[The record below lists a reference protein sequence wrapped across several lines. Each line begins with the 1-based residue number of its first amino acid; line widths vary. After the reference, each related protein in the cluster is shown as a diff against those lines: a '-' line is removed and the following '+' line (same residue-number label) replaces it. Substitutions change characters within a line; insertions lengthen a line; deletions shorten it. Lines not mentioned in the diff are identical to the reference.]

1 MTRADTLA
9 TPAPARIDAAV
20 AQELIDAIEAY
31 TKACEELAQAEL
43 DDRYDSD
50 AVVEVNLE
58 YMSAQWR
65 LEAAFVAATGWKP
78 TFHPAEYRRDE
89 GPVTAKPSDPPYW
102 TIA

>member
-1 MTRADTLA
+1 MSRADTLA
-9 TPAPARIDAAV
+9 TPARIDQAA
-20 AQELIDAIEAY
+20 AQELIDAVEAY
-31 TKACEELAQAEL
+31 TKACEEMVRVEW
-43 DDRYDSD
+43 DERYDAA
-50 AVVEVNLE
+50 AVADVNVECLN
-58 YMSAQWR
+58 AQWR

>member
-9 TPAPARIDAAV
+9 TPARIDQAA
-20 AQELIDAIEAY
+20 AQELIDAVEAY

-58 YMSAQWR
+58 YMVAQRR
-65 LEAAFVAATGWKP
+65 LEAAFVAATGWAV
-78 TFHPAEYRRDE
+78 TFHPAEYGRRE
-89 GPVTAKPSDPPYW
+89 SEPVTARPTDPPYW

>member
-9 TPAPARIDAAV
+9 TPARIDQAA
-20 AQELIDAIEAY
+20 AQELIDAVEAY

-58 YMSAQWR
+58 YMVSQRR
-65 LEAAFVAATGWKP
+65 LEAAFVAATGWAA
-78 TFHPAEYRRDE
+78 TFHPAEYERKE
-89 GPVTAKPSDPPYW
+89 GAAVTAQPSATPYW